1 MAKSI
6 DVSDLNIYYGDFLA
20 VEGVNMTVKSKSVTA
35 FIGPS
40 GCGKST
46 MLRSLNRMHEVIPG
60 ARVEGK
66 IVVDGQ
72 SLYDPGVDPVAVR
85 RQIGMVF
92 QRPNPF
98 PTMSIYDNVLAGNRL
113 NAKRLKKSEADVIVE
128 RSLKHANLWNE
139 VKDRLNKP
147 GHGSLRRPAAA
158 AVHRPRDRGRAE
170 VLLMDEPCSALD
182 PISTS
187 AIEDLIHELKSDYTI
202 VIVTHNMQQA
212 ARVSDDTGFFNLRRP
227 ASRDTW
233 WSSTPPRRCSPPP
246 TKPPPRPTSPAASA
260 DGSLETWVVG
270 DWETASD
277 EGQRP
282 LRTT

>member
-66 IVVDGQ
+66 VVVDGQ
-72 SLYDPGVDPVAVR
+72 SLYDPSVDPVAVR

-113 NAKRLKKSEADVIVE
+113 NSKRMKKAESDVVVE
-128 RSLKHANLWNE
+128 RSLTRANLWAE

-147 GHGSLRRPAAA
+147 GMGLSGGQQQRLCIARAI
-158 AVHRPRDRGRAE
+158 AVEPE

-187 AIEDLIHELKSDYTI
+187 AIEDLIHELKSEYTI

-212 ARVSDDTGFFNLRRP
+212 ARVSDDTGFFNLKATGEP
-227 ASRDTW
+227 GHLVEFNPTKKMF
-233 WSSTPPRRCSPPP
+233 STP
-246 TKPPPRPTSPAASA
+246 
-260 DGSLETWVVG
+260 
-270 DWETASD
+270 D
-277 EGQRP
+277 EPSTEAYISGRFG
-282 LRTT
+282 